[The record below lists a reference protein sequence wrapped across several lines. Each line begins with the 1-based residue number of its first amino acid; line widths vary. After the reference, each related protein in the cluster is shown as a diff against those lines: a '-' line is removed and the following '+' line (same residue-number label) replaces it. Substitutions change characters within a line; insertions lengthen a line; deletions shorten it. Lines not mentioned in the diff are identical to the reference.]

1 MLSLKFVR
9 ENPEKIGKAIKA
21 KGLRID
27 LKKILSLDKEKR
39 ALLQESEG
47 LRERKNKASTEIA
60 RRKKENKTTDPLIEE
75 MKKVSERIKE
85 INPSLDEKEKELNEL
100 LYLLPNIPHPSVPR
114 GENLLIRTVGKI
126 PEFDFE
132 VLSHEEV
139 GKRLGILDFKA
150 ASKMTGHAF
159 SLYKGLGARMER
171 ALINFMLDTHQKQG
185 YQEISPPFIVN
196 RSSMKNCGQLPWLEE
211 DMYYLEKDDY
221 FLIPTAEVPL
231 TNIHQ
236 DEILAEEE
244 LPIYYVAYSPCFR
257 REAGAY
263 GSQTKGLLR
272 VHQFDKVELV
282 KLVRPKTS
290 YEELEKLVAD
300 AERILQLLKL
310 PYRVMLLSAGE
321 LSFAGAKC
329 YDLEVFAPAQKQ
341 YLEVSSC
348 SNFEDFQARRA
359 KIRYHCQ
366 KGLSLVHTLNG
377 SGIALAR
384 TVVAILEN
392 YQQKDGSVIIPE
404 VLRPYLNGIEV
415 ISAKDEKLR

>member
-1 MLSLKFVR
+1 MLSLKFIR
-9 ENPEKIGKAIKA
+9 ENPEKIKKAIES
-21 KGLRID
+21 KGLQID
-27 LKKILSLDKEKR
+27 LKKLLSLDKERR
-39 ALLQESEG
+39 ALLQESES
-47 LRERKNKASTEIA
+47 LRERKNKASSQIA
-60 RRKKENKTTDPLIEE
+60 RRKKESKEANSLLEE
-75 MKKVSERIKE
+75 TKKVSERIKE
-85 INPSLDEKEKELNEL
+85 IDSSLDEKEKELNKL
-100 LYLLPNIPHPSVPR
+100 LFLLPNIPHPSVSKDQ
-114 GENLLIRTVGKI
+114 NLLIRTVGKI

-132 VLSHEEV
+132 VLSHEEI

-150 ASKMTGHAF
+150 ASRMTGHAF
-159 SLYKGLGARMER
+159 PLYQGLGARMER

-196 RSSMKNCGQLPWLEE
+196 RRSMKNCGQLPWLED
-211 DMYYLEKDDY
+211 DMYHLEKDDY

-236 DEILAEEE
+236 DEILSEEN

-272 VHQFDKVELV
+272 VHQFDKVELL
-282 KLVRPKTS
+282 KLVTPEIS
-290 YEELEKLVAD
+290 DEELEKLVAD
-300 AERILQLLKL
+300 AERILQLLQL
-310 PYRVMLLSAGE
+310 PYRVMLLSAKE

-329 YDLEVFAPAQKQ
+329 YDLEVWAPAQKQ

-359 KIRYHCQ
+359 KIRYRSQ
-366 KGLSLVHTLNG
+366 KGLSFVHTLNG

-392 YQQKDGSVIIPE
+392 YQQKDGSVIVPE
-404 VLRPYLNGIEV
+404 VLRPYLGGIEV
-415 ISAKDEKLR
+415 II